1 MRESG
6 ALSKLS
12 LIEFGV
18 AAGGFESVFEFHPRS
33 ITGAP
38 IPLQIGI
45 PITYYMGIPVW
56 RGIMNAIY
64 KGLVDYFG
72 TQEATAEKLKVD
84 QSTVSG
90 WVRGKHGMSPVIA
103 KRAEALTEGAFKKE
117 NLCPSFP
124 WAEMAA

>member
-1 MRESG
+1 
-6 ALSKLS
+6 
-12 LIEFGV
+12 
-18 AAGGFESVFEFHPRS
+18 
-33 ITGAP
+33 
-38 IPLQIGI
+38 
-45 PITYYMGIPVW
+45 MGIPVW
-56 RGIMNAIY
+56 RIFMNAIY

-117 NLCPSFP
+117 KLCPSFP